1 MRIYVIRAT
10 ENSDTTFGVFAKED
24 GTAFACSMELK
35 WKNNAKNI
43 SRIPPGEYVIRRF
56 VSPKF
61 KIETFRIFGVPDRDY
76 CLVHP
81 ANVVTELEGC
91 IAIGN
96 SFDYVAPKGK
106 TADDGLG
113 NSREEFE
120 EFMKLMTGVNEA
132 TLIVIDPPVRP

>member
-10 ENSDTTFGVFAKED
+10 ENSDTTFGVFVKED

-35 WKNNAKNI
+35 WKNNAKSI
-43 SRIPPGEYVIRRF
+43 SRIPAGEYPIKRYL
-56 VSPKF
+56 SPKF
-61 KIETFRIFGVPDRDY
+61 KIETFRIYGVPDRDA

-96 SFDYVAPKGK
+96 SFDFAAPAGK
-106 TADDGLG
+106 VADDGLG
-113 NSREEFE
+113 GSREEFA
-120 EFMKLMTGVNEA
+120 EFMQIMKGINEA
-132 TLIVIDPPVRP
+132 TLVVVDPPVRK